1 MPSDLAMAASSSVR
15 PPEHA
20 QLVWQRAL
28 AVTGRR
34 WPLDR
39 FEVALD
45 LLQTAHNDPTTMAHA
60 RTIGRTHLRANPG
73 DTGARR
79 GVRIL
84 DTAITSL
91 GAKPRR

>member
-1 MPSDLAMAASSSVR
+1 MPSDLGTTSAPTTR

-20 QLVWQRAL
+20 QVVWQRAL

-34 WPLDR
+34 WPLDK

-45 LLQTAHNDPTTMAHA
+45 LLRTANNDPTTMAHA
-60 RTIGRTHLRANPG
+60 RTIGRTQLRANPG
-73 DTGARR
+73 DTRARR
-79 GVRIL
+79 GVRVL
-84 DTAITSL
+84 DTAITTL